1 MKQNKT
7 KEIRYLIELYK
18 KETGRSE
25 IDMKELASFAISKGW
40 EPPKPI
46 TAEERLAKELARAAR
61 EVTRSDKET
70 GQHYRVYHAVKFD
83 QSGQGS
89 FWVDIDE
96 AKRPHMIKSAYARR
110 EQVVGDMLQL
120 TLDLDHWNR
129 VNPNEEPIIIETD
142 VTPDIEER
150 LAFSGTVIIR

>member
-1 MKQNKT
+1 
-7 KEIRYLIELYK
+7 
-18 KETGRSE
+18 
-25 IDMKELASFAISKGW
+25 
-40 EPPKPI
+40 
-46 TAEERLAKELARAAR
+46 
-61 EVTRSDKET
+61 
-70 GQHYRVYHAVKFD
+70 
-83 QSGQGS
+83 
-89 FWVDIDE
+89 
-96 AKRPHMIKSAYARR
+96 MIKSAYARR